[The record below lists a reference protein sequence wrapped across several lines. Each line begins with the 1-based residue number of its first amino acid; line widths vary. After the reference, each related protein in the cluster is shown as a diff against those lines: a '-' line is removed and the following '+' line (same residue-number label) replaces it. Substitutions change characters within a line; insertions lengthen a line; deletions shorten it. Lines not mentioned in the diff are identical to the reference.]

1 MRDTL
6 HAYQMAKRCNEKG
19 IMAEAVKWGK
29 RKGRINDI
37 APGIIVTPIAIDE
50 INGSRGDFYK
60 IYVCKL
66 PGRTT

>member
-37 APGIIVTPIAIDE
+37 ALGIIVTPLAIDE